1 MIGRSSPSAH
11 APGTTPNSA
20 GRLFDRYV
28 VVDWSARNA
37 PATGT
42 DSIWIAD
49 LEVDQPVQLSNPPT
63 RHLAGQQLVDLI
75 EPCRDQRLLIGVDV
89 SLGYPVGSAAL
100 FGLVGDPWRAVW
112 QAVVDLS
119 TDDERN
125 RNNRF
130 EVASELNRRA
140 SSGQGPFWG
149 CPPSKAD
156 AHLATTKPQSLQ
168 IAEFRRTEQ
177 RLRAGGLRPASCW
190 QLLGAGSVGGQ
201 TLTLLPVLEQLR
213 VRAPERIDIWPFTT
227 GLRAPQI
234 GRGGV
239 VVAEVWPTM
248 FMTDTPDP
256 ATQTLVRDA
265 EQVATTALVLGDAD
279 VTGSLRQWFTPDLEE
294 PSGIAGEE
302 GWILGV
308 SPPPHV
314 R

>member
-1 MIGRSSPSAH
+1 
-11 APGTTPNSA
+11 
-20 GRLFDRYV
+20 LFDRYV

-37 PATGT
+37 PARGA

-49 LEVDQPVQLSNPPT
+49 LEVDRQVQLSNPPA
-63 RHLAGQQLVDLI
+63 RHLAGQQLVDLV
-75 EPCRDQRLLIGVDV
+75 ERCRDQRLLIGVDA
-89 SLGYPVGSAAL
+89 SLGYPAGSATL
-100 FGLVGDPWRAVW
+100 FGLAGSPWRAMW

-140 SSGQGPFWG
+140 GSGQGPFWG

-156 AHLATTKPQSLQ
+156 ADLATTKPQSLP

-177 RLRAGGLRPASCW
+177 SLRAGGLRPASCW
-190 QLLGAGSVGGQ
+190 QLLGAGSVGSQ

-213 VRAPERIDIWPFTT
+213 ARVPERIDIWPFTT
-227 GLRAPQI
+227 GLTAPQI
-234 GRGGV
+234 GRGG

-256 ATQTLVRDA
+256 AIGRMVRDA
-265 EQVATTALVLGDAD
+265 EQVATTAQALGDAD
-279 VTGSLRQWFTPDLEE
+279 VSGALRQWFTPDLDE
-294 PSGIAGEE
+294 PSGIADEE

-308 SPPPHV
+308 SQPPHV